1 MAVYVVNL
9 VIDQGVDF
17 NQTFNLENSTS
28 NSALNLTNYTGS
40 AQLRKH
46 ASSSKSYTFTV
57 AFPDR
62 TGGAV
67 KISMTDQITK
77 RIKPGRYIYD
87 VILTDGDGVKER
99 VVEGSVLVRE
109 SATKE

>member
-17 NQTFNLENSTS
+17 SQKFNLEG
-28 NSALNLTNYTGS
+28 SATNAAWNLTGYTGA

-46 ASSSKSYTFTV
+46 SSSKKFYSFTV
-57 AFPDR
+57 SFPDR
-62 TGGAV
+62 ENGA
-67 KISMTDQITK
+67 IAINMTDAITK

-87 VILTDGDGVKER
+87 VLLTDSSGLKER

-109 SATKE
+109 GATK

>member
-9 VIDQGVDF
+9 VVDQGVDF
-17 NQTFNLENSTS
+17 TQTFNLENSSS
-28 NSALNLTNYTGS
+28 NSVSDLTGYTGA

-46 ASSSKSYTFTV
+46 SSSRKSYDFTV
-57 AFPDR
+57 TFPDR
-62 TGGAV
+62 TNGV
-67 KISMTDQITK
+67 MKLFLSDTITS
-77 RIKPGRYIYD
+77 RIKSGRYIYD
-87 VILTDGDGVKER
+87 VILTKSDGTKER

>member
-17 NQTFNLENSTS
+17 TQTFNLENSAS

-46 ASSSKSYTFTV
+46 ASSSKSYTFAV
-57 AFPDR
+57 SFPDR
-62 TGGAV
+62 LNGTV
-67 KISMTDQITK
+67 NITMTDEITK
-77 RIKPGRYIYD
+77 RIKSGRYIYD
-87 VILTDGDGVKER
+87 VILTDVDGLKER

>member
-17 NQTFNLENSTS
+17 TQTFNLENSTS
-28 NSALNLTNYTGS
+28 NAASDLTGYTGS

-46 ASSSKSYTFTV
+46 SSSSKSYSFTV
-57 AFPDR
+57 SFPDR
-62 TGGAV
+62 SSGVV
-67 KISMTDQITK
+67 KLALTDTTTK

-87 VILTDGDGVKER
+87 LILTDSTGNKER
-99 VVEGSVLVRE
+99 VVEGSALVRE
-109 SATKE
+109 GVTRE

>member
-17 NQTFNLENSTS
+17 TQTFNLENSAS

-46 ASSSKSYTFTV
+46 ASSSKFIHLLLV
-57 AFPDR
+57 F
-62 TGGAV
+62 
-67 KISMTDQITK
+67 QIDLME
-77 RIKPGRYIYD
+77 RS
-87 VILTDGDGVKER
+87 IL
-99 VVEGSVLVRE
+99 L
-109 SATKE
+109 

>member
-17 NQTFNLENSTS
+17 TQTFNLENSSTNAAS
-28 NSALNLTNYTGS
+28 NLAGYTGA

-46 ASSSKSYTFTV
+46 SSSSKFYSFTV
-57 AFPDR
+57 SFPDR
-62 TGGAV
+62 AKGAV
-67 KISMTDQITK
+67 KITMTDSITK

-87 VILTDGDGVKER
+87 IILTDSNSLKER

-109 SATKE
+109 SATK